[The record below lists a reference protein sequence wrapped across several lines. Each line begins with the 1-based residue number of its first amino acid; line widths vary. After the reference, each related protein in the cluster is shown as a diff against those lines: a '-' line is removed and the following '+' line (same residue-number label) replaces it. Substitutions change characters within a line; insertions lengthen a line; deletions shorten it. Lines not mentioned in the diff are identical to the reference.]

1 MVSECV
7 YWVEIV
13 SEEIHITLSYKLVQ
27 AQYQQAYEH
36 TNVFFRI
43 FFSQRITF
51 DKIWESRAE
60 HLLQNNYDNNSY
72 RKSEFLR
79 IQNFSE
85 FFHVLKD

>member
-1 MVSECV
+1 MNIQTFSSE
-7 YWVEIV
+7 
-13 SEEIHITLSYKLVQ
+13 
-27 AQYQQAYEH
+27 
-36 TNVFFRI
+36 F

-72 RKSEFLR
+72 SKSEFLR

-85 FFHVLKD
+85 FFHVHTQRLRKL